1 MAKEEIYSN
10 LTEIFSTLLQMSDLS
25 LSAEMTANDISGW
38 DSLTH
43 VRLILEV
50 EKHFGIK
57 FAVAELTRFENVGE
71 LVELIERKCDEK
83 AEQ

>member
-1 MAKEEIYSN
+1 MAHEEIYSDLN
-10 LTEIFSTLLQMSDLS
+10 KIFSTLLQLGDLS

-50 EKHFGIK
+50 ERHYGIK
-57 FAVAELTRFENVGE
+57 FAVAELTKFENVGE
-71 LVELIERKCDEK
+71 LVAMIDEKCDGKGEH
-83 AEQ
+83 

>member
-1 MAKEEIYSN
+1 MAHEDIYSDLN
-10 LTEIFSTLLQMSDLS
+10 KIFSTLLKVGDLS
-25 LSAEMTANDISGW
+25 LSAEMTANDITGW

-50 EKHFGIK
+50 EKHYGIK

-71 LVELIERKCDEK
+71 LVTMIYEKCD
-83 AEQ
+83 